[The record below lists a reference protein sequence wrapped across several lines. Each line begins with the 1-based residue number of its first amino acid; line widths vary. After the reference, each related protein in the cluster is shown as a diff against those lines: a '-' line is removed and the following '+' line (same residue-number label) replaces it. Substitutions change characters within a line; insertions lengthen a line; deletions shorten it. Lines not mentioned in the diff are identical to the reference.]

1 MQRLTRTTAR
11 ALLAFLETPR
21 DWRYGYDLMKVA
33 ELSSGTLYPLLARL
47 TEDGW
52 LESRWE
58 ESGLPGKPRR
68 QMYRLTASGRVQAG
82 RALERAPAS
91 WVRPPQTQE
100 A

>member
-1 MQRLTRTTAR
+1 
-11 ALLAFLETPR
+11 
-21 DWRYGYDLMKVA
+21 MKVA
-33 ELSSGTLYPLLARL
+33 GLSSGTLYPRLARL

-68 QMYRLTASGRVQAG
+68 QMYRLTASGRVQAKQAMA
-82 RALERAPAS
+82 RARAS
-91 WVRPPQTQE
+91 WLRLPQTRE